1 MSELNLPAA
10 VKAAV
15 LCDALPFI
23 RRFQG
28 RTVVVKYGGN
38 ALSPAGPS
46 QDNPGGVMLNQI
58 GAMQKALK
66 EDEELIIHLQNGED
80 KIRVMEIF
88 LPSPQVAVLTGIDAN
103 RVLTR
108 VVSAVSALQLV
119 VRTGKA
125 QAGAKA
131 VRVNLV
137 VPKGK

>member
-1 MSELNLPAA
+1 
-10 VKAAV
+10 
-15 LCDALPFI
+15 
-23 RRFQG
+23 
-28 RTVVVKYGGN
+28 
-38 ALSPAGPS
+38 
-46 QDNPGGVMLNQI
+46 
-58 GAMQKALK
+58 
-66 EDEELIIHLQNGED
+66 
-80 KIRVMEIF
+80 
-88 LPSPQVAVLTGIDAN
+88 VLTGIDAN

>member
-1 MSELNLPAA
+1 MAFVDLTKQLAQQAIQSAMADP
-10 VKAAV
+10 
-15 LCDALPFI
+15 P
-23 RRFQG
+23 
-28 RTVVVKYGGN
+28 
-38 ALSPAGPS
+38 PAGPLP
-46 QDNPGGVMLNQI
+46 DNPGGVMLNQI

-66 EDEELIIHLQNGED
+66 EDEELIIHLQNGDD

-88 LPSPQVAVLTGIDAN
+88 LPSPQVAVLTGIDGN
-103 RVLTR
+103 RVMTR
-108 VVSAVSALQLV
+108 VVSAVSALQLL

>member
-1 MSELNLPAA
+1 
-10 VKAAV
+10 
-15 LCDALPFI
+15 
-23 RRFQG
+23 
-28 RTVVVKYGGN
+28 
-38 ALSPAGPS
+38 
-46 QDNPGGVMLNQI
+46 MLNQI

-66 EDEELIIHLQNGED
+66 EDEELVIHLQNGED

-103 RVLTR
+103 RVMTR
-108 VVSAVSALQLV
+108 VVSAVSALQLL

>member
-1 MSELNLPAA
+1 MAFADLTKQLAQQAIQSAMSDPA
-10 VKAAV
+10 
-15 LCDALPFI
+15 
-23 RRFQG
+23 
-28 RTVVVKYGGN
+28 
-38 ALSPAGPS
+38 PAGPS
-46 QDNPGGVMLNQI
+46 PDNPGGVILNQI

-66 EDEELIIHLQNGED
+66 EDEELIVHLQNGED
-80 KIRVMEIF
+80 RIRVMEIF

-103 RVLTR
+103 RVMTR
-108 VVSAVSALQLV
+108 VVSAVAALQLL